1 MATQL
6 EKFLIEHTH
15 LSPAEQNRILKN
27 FKRLEIKK
35 KDYFVRKGEVC
46 NQIAFVD
53 KGLLRFINETDDE
66 DITMTFIFENSFTVS
81 LTSLVYQIPSIWSIR
96 AVTDCELMV
105 IERDVHFG
113 LINEIKPWL
122 EFDNFQLLKAYTDL
136 ENRIFTQFH
145 LSAEER
151 FNTLFAERPE
161 LFNLVPLKQIAS
173 MLGMTPETLSRL
185 RKRHLS

>member
-6 EKFLIEHTH
+6 EKFLIEQTH
-15 LSPAEQNRILKN
+15 LLPDERNRVFKC

-35 KDYFVRKGEVC
+35 NEYFVKKGEIC
-46 NQIAFVD
+46 KYIAFVE
-53 KGLLRFINETDDE
+53 KGIFRFINETDDE
-66 DITMTFIFENSFTVS
+66 DVTMLFIFENSFTAS

-105 IERDVHFG
+105 IERDTHFN
-113 LINEIKPWL
+113 LTNEIKSWL
-122 EFDNFQLLKAYTDL
+122 EVDNIELLKAYTEL

-151 FNTLFAERPE
+151 FNKLFAQHPE
-161 LFNLVPLKQIAS
+161 LFNLAPLKHIAS